1 MSVGNKE
8 RVLIGGTQ
16 NTLQSGTHAGI
27 YGKPGEQPVPFI
39 VLSLE
44 EASVIFDVFYQNC
57 EEFQSTVC
65 YNPPDRGY
73 CRFNAQGCHVL
84 PPYLAHVDCRAR
96 HLQDVLEVGK
106 KIAEFCDWAETEL
119 EGMEHGG

>member
-16 NTLQSGTHAGI
+16 NTLQSGTQAGV

-44 EASVIFDVFYQNC
+44 EASVIFDVLYQNC

-65 YNPPDRGY
+65 YNPPDRGF
-73 CRFNAQGCHVL
+73 RTERDVNAL
-84 PPYLAHVDCRAR
+84 
-96 HLQDVLEVGK
+96 GK